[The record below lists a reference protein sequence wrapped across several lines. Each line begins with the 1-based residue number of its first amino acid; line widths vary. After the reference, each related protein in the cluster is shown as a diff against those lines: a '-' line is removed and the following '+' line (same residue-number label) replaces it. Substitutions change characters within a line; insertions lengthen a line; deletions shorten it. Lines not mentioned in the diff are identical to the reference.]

1 MLGNKETKLGAQI
14 VAWGAPT
21 YERPDEWIA
30 LPELSVGDERLVGLM
45 RVNDATNNHV
55 AILCAGD
62 YTVDWGDGNVEN
74 FASGAKAEHTYTF
87 ADVDAETET
96 AGGWRQAIISVT
108 PQAGAALT
116 TVNLDQTT
124 GDTYTQGWLDVAVAG
139 TAIGTIEIGGTT
151 KPPTLLEQFEFVGDN
166 SVTSMYQMFY
176 GCSSLQSI
184 PTLDTS
190 NVTSMYRMFY
200 GCSSLEEAILNGAQ
214 YSVSITNCNFERTPI
229 VALFE
234 SLGTAAAGTQT
245 ITVTSNPGTSELDAD
260 DIAIATD
267 KGWEVAA

>member
-1 MLGNKETKLGAQI
+1 M
-14 VAWGAPT
+14 
-21 YERPDEWIA
+21 
-30 LPELSVGDERLVGLM
+30 S
-45 RVNDATNNHV
+45 
-55 AILCAGD
+55 C
-62 YTVDWGDGNVEN
+62 
-74 FASGAKAEHTYTF
+74 
-87 ADVDAETET
+87 
-96 AGGWRQAIISVT
+96 
-108 PQAGAALT
+108 
-116 TVNLDQTT
+116 
-124 GDTYTQGWLDVAVAG
+124 
-139 TAIGTIEIGGTT
+139 
-151 KPPTLLEQFEFVGDN
+151 
-166 SVTSMYQMFY
+166 MFY
-176 GCSSLQSI
+176 DCSSLQSI

-190 NVTSMYRMFY
+190 NVTSMYRMFV